1 MRETDSVVIIEK
13 RKATP
18 EQEKKIPR
26 TTIAK
31 VTVEI
36 GDDVML
42 WNMDTNSN
50 PARTRLGK
58 AVISLAKRK
67 SRLLIP
73 LLDSRTYTLFSIL
86 PNAVRE
92 ISSMLSDLKPN
103 PREHLGKVRL
113 DKRVQ
118 LIGRH

>member
-13 RKATP
+13 RKAAP
-18 EQEKKIPR
+18 EQESKIPR

-31 VTVEI
+31 VKVEK
-36 GDDVML
+36 GLLL
-42 WNMDTNSN
+42 WNTDTNSN
-50 PARTRLGK
+50 PARTRFGK

-92 ISSMLSDLKPN
+92 RSSMLSDLKPN